1 MDETAGDQT
10 GMQFIDMS
18 KVLST
23 NAPAYIPITREQ
35 MQALNRRN
43 DDRKLMNPETR
54 KDHIV
59 FYVPD
64 PQNARE
70 MIDVFREHPAF
81 LVWGKD
87 GKVFDRSANMDTSAR
102 ADMLQND
109 VTQRA
114 KDMAEFAKGVVQ
126 ELYQENLIDT
136 SRRQTKKISN
146 MNATQATQQ
155 LQKNIQGTQ
164 KPAGSKVTNSK
175 IPGLQFKELK
185 L

>member
-1 MDETAGDQT
+1 
-10 GMQFIDMS
+10 
-18 KVLST
+18 
-23 NAPAYIPITREQ
+23 
-35 MQALNRRN
+35 
-43 DDRKLMNPETR
+43 
-54 KDHIV
+54 
-59 FYVPD
+59 
-64 PQNARE
+64 
-70 MIDVFREHPAF
+70 
-81 LVWGKD
+81 
-87 GKVFDRSANMDTSAR
+87 
-102 ADMLQND
+102 
-109 VTQRA
+109 
-114 KDMAEFAKGVVQ
+114 MAEFAKGVVQ